1 MEWLLANA
9 SLVYD
14 IVVQVV
20 GVAALVATL
29 TPNDNDNKVI
39 ASILKF
45 VNLLGANFGKAKNEI
60 HDD

>member
-1 MEWLLANA
+1 MDWILANA

-29 TPNDNDNKVI
+29 TPNDNDNKVV
-39 ASILKF
+39 ASILK
-45 VNLLGANFGKAKNEI
+45 VINLLGANFGKAQNEI